1 MSHTNLSAA
10 EIALLDSQLPD
21 IGGAIRGKPVTP
33 DGGRLAGGQVVL
45 CLNPQRVW
53 PASLRVATGAPALVA
68 VAARSARRPARAP
81 IPAAAAR
88 DPVLTTLLSGRA
100 TATATAVVV
109 ADPHNHQPERSL
121 RPMGTVSGKR
131 CVKQIVYDLE
141 KHWLFWKDTG
151 GAVTLEELERLAL
164 YEPNIRGQAIF
175 GDPLRTK
182 PVRVLVNISAEGLS
196 LWETG
201 KHISHRWA
209 DRTPPDLSGFAEL
222 LKGILP

>member
-68 VAARSARRPARAP
+68 DPGGGGEGPGPYNTAIRPR
-81 IPAAAAR
+81 
-88 DPVLTTLLSGRA
+88 RA

-109 ADPHNHQPERSL
+109 ADPHSS
-121 RPMGTVSGKR
+121 T
-131 CVKQIVYDLE
+131 
-141 KHWLFWKDTG
+141 
-151 GAVTLEELERLAL
+151 
-164 YEPNIRGQAIF
+164 
-175 GDPLRTK
+175 
-182 PVRVLVNISAEGLS
+182 
-196 LWETG
+196 
-201 KHISHRWA
+201 
-209 DRTPPDLSGFAEL
+209 
-222 LKGILP
+222 

>member
-10 EIALLDSQLPD
+10 EIALLDLQLPD

-100 TATATAVVV
+100 ARRRRRR
-109 ADPHNHQPERSL
+109 QSL
-121 RPMGTVSGKR
+121 SP
-131 CVKQIVYDLE
+131 
-141 KHWLFWKDTG
+141 
-151 GAVTLEELERLAL
+151 
-164 YEPNIRGQAIF
+164 
-175 GDPLRTK
+175 
-182 PVRVLVNISAEGLS
+182 
-196 LWETG
+196 
-201 KHISHRWA
+201 
-209 DRTPPDLSGFAEL
+209 TPTIIN
-222 LKGILP
+222 LKGVFGQWAR

>member
-1 MSHTNLSAA
+1 
-10 EIALLDSQLPD
+10 
-21 IGGAIRGKPVTP
+21 
-33 DGGRLAGGQVVL
+33 
-45 CLNPQRVW
+45 
-53 PASLRVATGAPALVA
+53 
-68 VAARSARRPARAP
+68 
-81 IPAAAAR
+81 
-88 DPVLTTLLSGRA
+88 
-100 TATATAVVV
+100 
-109 ADPHNHQPERSL
+109 
-121 RPMGTVSGKR
+121 MGTVSGKR
-131 CVKQIVYDLE
+131 GVKQIVYDLE

-151 GAVTLEELERLAL
+151 GAVTLEELERQAH

>member
-33 DGGRLAGGQVVL
+33 DGGRLAGGRVVL

-81 IPAAAAR
+81 IPAAAR
-88 DPVLTTLLSGRA
+88 DPVLNTAIRPRRA

>member
-10 EIALLDSQLPD
+10 EIALLNSQLPD
-21 IGGAIRGKPVTP
+21 IGGAIRGKPVTS
-33 DGGRLAGGQVVL
+33 DGDGWRVGRWSFVSIRSGCGQH
-45 CLNPQRVW
+45 
-53 PASLRVATGAPALVA
+53 
-68 VAARSARRPARAP
+68 RSASPPAPPRWSPLQRTAPGKGADPGGGEGPGPYNTAIRPRR
-81 IPAAAAR
+81 
-88 DPVLTTLLSGRA
+88 
-100 TATATAVVV
+100 ATATAVVV

-121 RPMGTVSGKR
+121 RPMSTVSGKR
-131 CVKQIVYDLE
+131 YVKQIVYDLE

-151 GAVTLEELERLAL
+151 GEVTLEELERQAH